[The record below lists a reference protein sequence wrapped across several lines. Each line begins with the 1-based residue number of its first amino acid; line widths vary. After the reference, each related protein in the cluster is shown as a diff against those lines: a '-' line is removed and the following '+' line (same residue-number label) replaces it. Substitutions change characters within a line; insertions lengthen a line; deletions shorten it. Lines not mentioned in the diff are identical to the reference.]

1 MGFNLMH
8 ILEYLLLNKKPHTD
22 FGFLAYLADMT
33 EHQSVVCSYQ
43 LNIWYEPKR
52 GMGLTYITLI

>member
-1 MGFNLMH
+1 MVFNLMH
-8 ILEYLLLNKKPHTD
+8 ILEYLQLNKKPYTD

-43 LNIWYEPKR
+43 LNI
-52 GMGLTYITLI
+52 